1 MARPDGERT
10 RIPLRRGGERRAQG
24 QPVTPGSR
32 RRARGQVVPFKR
44 RGREGRIRVLI
55 VDRRRLLADI
65 IVAVLR
71 EDGVETARVAGRDA
85 AEILASV
92 VSLRPDLVLLS
103 LAPGD
108 DMIRLGTRIIR
119 DHPTTRVMA
128 VDREAD
134 PRTQR
139 IALEAGFS
147 AYLTTGT
154 PLSQFVGA
162 IGSVLGGDKLASRAV
177 PRAGFPE
184 ISGEPDAGFLA
195 GHLTPREREVL
206 MLLADGLDTGGIA
219 ARLSVTH
226 TTARTHVSNI
236 LAKLQVHSR
245 LEAVAFAFRHGLV
258 HRRRQ
263 RS

>member
-1 MARPDGERT
+1 MARPDAERL
-10 RIPLRRGGERRAQG
+10 RIPSRRGTAGRARKASSALARSKG
-24 QPVTPGSR
+24 RT
-32 RRARGQVVPFKR
+32 RGQVVPFEP
-44 RGREGRIRVLI
+44 RGLQGRTRVLI

-71 EDGVETARVAGRDA
+71 EDGVETARVAGRDD

-162 IGSVLGGDKLASRAV
+162 IGSVLGGDKLASRPAA
-177 PRAGFPE
+177 RAGYQE
-184 ISGEPDAGFLA
+184 MSGEPDGFLA

-226 TTARTHVSNI
+226 TTARTHISNI

-245 LEAVAFAFRHGLV
+245 LEAVAFAYRHGLV
-258 HRRRQ
+258 YRRRR